1 MTEPVG
7 PGLDAPLLPDE
18 EDELEL
24 LFPPPPPPP
33 PQAVTSVAATA
44 VIAAAW
50 TSRRLVV
57 VLTGIRPLSRRFARV
72 HRRRVPQSEAVVTV
86 GRCDPGYKTIR
97 KILHRIVLVD
107 LDRYR
112 RVATASMSRS

>member
-7 PGLDAPLLPDE
+7 SGLDGPLLLLDE

-24 LFPPPPPPP
+24 LSFPPPPH
-33 PQAVTSVAATA
+33 AVTSVAATA
-44 VIAAAW
+44 TIAAAW

-72 HRRRVPQSEAVVTV
+72 HRRRVPQSEADVTV
-86 GRCDPGYKTIR
+86 GRCDRGYKTIR
-97 KILHRIVLVD
+97 KILHRIVLLD
-107 LDRYR
+107 L
-112 RVATASMSRS
+112 